1 MPTISIFKQDLEAL
15 LSKPGEARRPITG
28 EQLEE
33 WLSLVKGEL
42 KGQSSETG
50 ELRIELQDSNRPD
63 LWCCEGIARQI
74 RVKRQ
79 GKLAPYPF
87 LKPRTRSRKR
97 LTVVPGLES
106 VRPYVAAC
114 AATGY
119 RVTQEGLAQLIQT
132 QEKLADIFG
141 RRRRTVSI
149 GLYRLSQIEFP
160 VTYDLVKPDE
170 AKFTP
175 LGMDTV
181 MTLGEIL
188 LVHPKGLE
196 YGNILAGQERLPLLR
211 DAKRQVLSFPPII
224 NSRDIGEVR
233 IGDDAL
239 FIEVTGT
246 DLAMVILTLNIFAV
260 NLADR
265 GATIEPIEVV
275 YPYKTERG
283 TKVAT
288 PFDLA
293 KACTLSI
300 GTIERALG
308 QPLGVQPIKQALE
321 AYGYKVATARNT
333 ITVTLPPYRQDLMH
347 AMDVV
352 EDVAISRGYGEFQ
365 PIMPSQFTVGGLSQ
379 VEGLSD
385 RARELMVG
393 MGFQEVISNILGSP
407 QIFCEAMRLNGT
419 EWARLV
425 EVDNVMSQSYSA
437 LRQWI
442 LPSLLRVEAASSRAF
457 YPHRLFEV
465 GEVGRPHVSEQ
476 LGSQTVTV
484 LGALLVHAIAHFS
497 EIHSC
502 VDTLFYYLNQTYQ
515 LEPLQ
520 HPSFLEGRAGRIVS
534 HGKSVGL
541 IGELHP
547 EVLERWQIT
556 VPAVAFEVDLSQ
568 LAARS
573 EESVGSPA
581 SDQGSPSN

>member
-15 LSKPGEARRPITG
+15 LTKPGDARRSITA

-33 WLSLVKGEL
+33 WLHLVKGEL
-42 KGQSSETG
+42 KGQSPETG

-74 RVKRQ
+74 RVKQQ
-79 GKLAPYPF
+79 GKLSPYPF
-87 LKPRTRSRKR
+87 LKSRARSRKQ

-119 RVTQEGLAQLIQT
+119 CVTQDGLAQLIQT

-141 RRRRTVSI
+141 RKRRTVSI

-160 VTYDLVKPDE
+160 VTYDLVKPDQ
-170 AKFTP
+170 ARFTP

-196 YGNILAGQERLPLLR
+196 YGNILAGHERLPLLR
-211 DAKRQVLSFPPII
+211 DAKGQVLSFPPII
-224 NSRDIGEVR
+224 NSREIGEVR
-233 IGDDAL
+233 VGDEAL

-246 DLAMVILTLNIFAV
+246 DLAMVILTLNIMAM

-265 GATIEPIEVV
+265 GATIEPVEVV
-275 YPYKTERG
+275 YPYKTEQG
-283 TKVAT
+283 TNVMT
-288 PFDLA
+288 PFDLG
-293 KACTLSI
+293 KTQTLRIS
-300 GTIERALG
+300 TIEQALG
-308 QPLGVQPIKQALE
+308 QTLGVQLFQQTLE
-321 AYGYKVATARNT
+321 AYGYEVTTARDT
-333 ITVTLPPYRQDLMH
+333 VSVTLPPYRQDLMH

-352 EDVAISRGYGEFQ
+352 EDVAISRGYGDFQ
-365 PIMPSQFTVGGLSQ
+365 PLMPSQFTVGGLSQ
-379 VEGLSD
+379 VETTSD
-385 RARELMVG
+385 RVRDFMVG
-393 MGFQEVISNILGSP
+393 MGFQEIISNILGSP
-407 QIFCEAMRLNGT
+407 QVLCEAMRLQGT
-419 EWARLV
+419 EWGQLV

-442 LPSLLRVEAASSRAF
+442 LPSLLRVETASSRAF
-457 YPHRLFEV
+457 YPHRIFEV
-465 GEVGRPHVSEQ
+465 GEVARPDVTHE
-476 LGSQTVTV
+476 LGSQTITM
-484 LGALLVHAIAHFS
+484 LGALLVHATAHFS

-520 HPSFLEGRAGRIVS
+520 HPSFLEGRAGLIVS
-534 HGKSVGL
+534 QGKRVGL
-541 IGELHP
+541 IGEIHP

-556 VPAVAFEVDLSQ
+556 VPAVAFEVDVTQ
-568 LAARS
+568 LA
-573 EESVGSPA
+573 
-581 SDQGSPSN
+581 